1 MSGLKIPGV
10 GSGFPIQQFVDATVA
25 AERAPKEKMLARQA
39 NDLKVQLSSYGSLK
53 GVLSEFKDSLKKLG
67 EEEAFQKRSTS
78 FNNSGFVSAKADKN
92 AVAGSYELEVTQLA
106 TAHKLGSSFIA
117 KADAEKKLGS
127 GTFNFSLGEGENAQ
141 SFGVAIDKDKSS
153 LKDIAEA
160 INNAEDNKGVRA
172 TVVNS
177 EDPETGESSSRL
189 VFFSEKTGT
198 DNKISV
204 SATST
209 GGNEGAATLESL
221 VANPATIQEAKNAE
235 ITIDGAK
242 VTSQTN
248 EIKDAI
254 QGVTLDLKKVTDKA
268 DSTKA
273 DPTISTTLTIGYD
286 KGTVEKNLKGF
297 VESFNKVMSTINQ
310 LTSYNPETERAGPL
324 NGDNSTRTLTS
335 QIRSMLSEQIEGAVA
350 PIKSLTDLGITSKKD
365 GTIELD
371 DDILKKHVD
380 ENFERIGLLFAS
392 ENGVSKKLDDMLE
405 GFVGKTGM
413 LTERDK
419 SLNEQMK
426 KLDKEAVAFEERM
439 AVFEERTMRQFN
451 KMDLMVAQLNQ
462 QLSSVMA
469 AFDNM
474 PDFSGSKS

>member
-92 AVAGSYELEVTQLA
+92 AVAGSYQLEVNQLA
-106 TAHKLGSSFIA
+106 TAHKLGSSYIA
-117 KADAEKKLGS
+117 KEDADKKLGS
-127 GTFNFSLGEGENAQ
+127 GTFNFTLGEGENAQ

-177 EDPETGESSSRL
+177 EDPDTGESSSRL

-198 DNKISV
+198 DNEITVTANAS
-204 SATST
+204 
-209 GGNEGAATLESL
+209 GGEEGTATLESL
-221 VANPATIQEAKNAE
+221 VAAPATIQEAKNAV
-235 ITIDGAK
+235 ITIDGAR
-242 VTSQTN
+242 VESQTN
-248 EIKDAI
+248 EIEDAI
-254 QGVTLDLKKVTDKA
+254 QGVTLDVKKVTDKA
-268 DSTKA
+268 DSTKN
-273 DPTISTTLTIGYD
+273 DPTLSTTLTIGYD

-297 VESFNKVMSTINQ
+297 VESFNKVMGTINQ

-365 GTIELD
+365 GSIELD

-439 AVFEERTMRQFN
+439 EVFEERTMRQFN